1 MSPPRVRVGLI
12 GAGRIA
18 KLHLDALA
26 TIPHVEVTTLAD
38 VRPEAAEALAARYG
52 VPTVV
57 GSVEELLREPVDVVH
72 SCVANVSHAE
82 VASAVLRAGRHLVA
96 EKPLAMELEDAREL
110 VRLAEDGRLHAY
122 VCFTRRH
129 LPAIIRLR
137 DETAQAGG
145 AHLVRGGYLQD
156 WLLRRTDWDWRLDR
170 ALSGRS
176 ATFADLGGHFLD
188 TVEFVTGRQVVSI
201 QASLGR
207 LHDERDV
214 GDPPVA
220 RVVDLEDHALF
231 MARLEGG
238 AQVSGTLSQVT
249 AGWSD
254 RLFLELSLPE
264 RTLAWSYE
272 ALDDVVVGR
281 RAEGFATEGPVEP
294 RPAGFTG
301 FTAFVPDVYRAI
313 AGETPGAPPA
323 TVRDGLHSMELVEAA
338 LQSSATGRWVDVPA
352 TV

>member
-1 MSPPRVRVGLI
+1 VSAAPVRVGLV

-18 KLHLDALA
+18 RLHLDALA
-26 TIPHVEVTTLAD
+26 TVPRVEVAALAD
-38 VRPEAAEALAARYG
+38 VRPEAAQALATRYG
-52 VPTVV
+52 VPRVV
-57 GSVEELLREPVDVVH
+57 GSVEELLREGVDVVH

-82 VASAVLRAGRHLVA
+82 VAAAVLAAGRHLVA
-96 EKPLAMELEDAREL
+96 EKPLAMELADAREL
-110 VRLAEDGRLHAY
+110 VRLAEDGGLHAY

-137 DETAQAGG
+137 DETAAAGG

-176 ATFADLGGHFLD
+176 ATFADLGGHLLD
-188 TVEFVTGRQVVSI
+188 TVEFVTGRRVTAI
-201 QASLGR
+201 QATLGR
-207 LHDERDV
+207 LHAEREA
-214 GDPPVA
+214 GEPPVVRA
-220 RVVDLEDHALF
+220 VELEDHALF

-254 RLFLELSLPE
+254 RLFLEVSLPE

-272 ALDDVVVGR
+272 HLDDVVVGR
-281 RAEGFATEGPVEP
+281 RSEGFVREGRAGR
-294 RPAGFTG
+294 RPQGYTG

-313 AGETPGAPPA
+313 RGETPHAPPA

-338 LQSSATGRWVDVPA
+338 LESAETGRWVEVPA
-352 TV
+352 A

>member
-1 MSPPRVRVGLI
+1 MTARPVRVGLV

-18 KLHLDALA
+18 RLHLDALA
-26 TIPHVEVTTLAD
+26 TLPDVEVTTLAD
-38 VRPEAAEALAARYG
+38 VRPEAAGELAARYR
-52 VPTVV
+52 VPQVV

-82 VASAVLRAGRHLVA
+82 VAAAVLEAGRHLVA
-96 EKPLAMELEDAREL
+96 EKPLAMELDDARRL
-110 VRLAEDGRLHAY
+110 VALAEGAGLHAY

-137 DETAQAGG
+137 DETAEAGG

-156 WLLRRTDWDWRLDR
+156 WLLARTDWDWRLDR

-188 TVEFVTGRQVVSI
+188 TVEFVTGRRVVAI

-207 LHDERDV
+207 LHDEREA

-220 RVVDLEDHALF
+220 RAVELEDHALF

-249 AGWSD
+249 AGWRD
-254 RLFLELSLPE
+254 RLFLELSLPD
-264 RTLAWSYE
+264 RTLSWSYE
-272 ALDDVVVGR
+272 DLDEVVVGR
-281 RAEGFATEGPVEP
+281 RAAGFVADAHTVAHPE
-294 RPAGFTG
+294 GFTG

-313 AGETPGAPPA
+313 AGQTPAAPPA

-338 LQSSATGRWVDVPA
+338 LHSSATGRWVEVPA
-352 TV
+352 A